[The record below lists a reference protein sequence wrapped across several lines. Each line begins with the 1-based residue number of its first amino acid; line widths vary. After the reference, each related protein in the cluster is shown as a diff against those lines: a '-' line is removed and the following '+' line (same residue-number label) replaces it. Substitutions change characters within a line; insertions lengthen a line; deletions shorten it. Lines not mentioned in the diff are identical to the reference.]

1 MMMHVNSDSINILT
15 IFKFI
20 LLLGCRLTE
29 LKLLLLKNFRCLG
42 VIFKLSIFL
51 PTNWMRFLGILTFI
65 MLLFDF
71 LKLSFLLLLLFDD
84 IFISIDPVHVIFNE
98 MDRCGGPQ
106 TEMGRIQSPKSKV
119 VNANRP
125 RRITFILRDSFM
137 LEGMKVWLI
146 FLGFR
151 FFISSINWWWSFPLL
166 LLGRSFCQVLEN
178 ILASTVFF

>member
-1 MMMHVNSDSINILT
+1 VLASINHETIEQGLLTLRKTYTVYCMIMRVNSESINILT
-15 IFKFI
+15 ICKFS
-20 LLLGCRLTE
+20 LLLGCSLTE
-29 LKLLLLKNFRCLG
+29 LELLLLKHFRCLG
-42 VIFKLSIFL
+42 VIFKLGIFL
-51 PTNWMRFLGILTFI
+51 PTNWMGSLGILTFS

-98 MDRCGGPQ
+98 MDRFGGLQ
-106 TEMGRIQSPKSKV
+106 TEMSRIQRPKSKV

-137 LEGMKVWLI
+137 LEGMKVRLI

-151 FFISSINWWWSFPLL
+151 FFISSIN
-166 LLGRSFCQVLEN
+166 
-178 ILASTVFF
+178 